1 MPNDKSDALSN
12 VDVAVYALAILG
24 GAEKT
29 INTEQIAAK
38 CFELAAARFSWVLP
52 AYRCKWPDK
61 EIVRTA
67 LEDGKKEA
75 NGALVQG
82 KHARDTSKD
91 GWRITPK
98 GVEWIKKNKTRIA
111 KALKQKVPTLPKRE
125 AERFTKRLRADTAF
139 KHFKET
145 GSLYGVS
152 SYMFTD
158 MLGCAPDASNDII
171 GEKFSRLFA
180 TVKLVNDVDLIR
192 FLEAC
197 ERTFSDLIEIH

>member
-1 MPNDKSDALSN
+1 MLNDKSDALSN
-12 VDVAVYALAILG
+12 VDIAVYALAILG
-24 GAEKT
+24 GAER
-29 INTEQIAAK
+29 IIHTEQIAAK
-38 CFELAAARFSWVLP
+38 CFELANVRFSWVLP
-52 AYRCKWPDK
+52 AYRGKWPDK

-67 LEDGKKEA
+67 LEDGKKEI

-91 GWRITPK
+91 GWRITPR
-98 GVEWIKKNKTRIA
+98 GVEWITKNKGRIA
-111 KALKQKVPTLPKRE
+111 KALKQKTPSLPKRE
-125 AERFTKRLRADTAF
+125 AERFARKLRTDISF

-145 GSLYGVS
+145 GSLDGVS

-180 TVKLVNDVDLIR
+180 TAKLVNDVELIK

-197 ERTFSDLIEIH
+197 EGTFSDLIKIH